1 MDHLVTLLLG
11 PGGALV
17 LALFILFGG
26 WKKWWVFGWT
36 YKDCIA
42 EKNEWKEAALRGT
55 RVAEKAVTIHEQAV
69 RGTDV
74 P

>member
-1 MDHLVTLLLG
+1 MDHLVESILG

-26 WKKWWVFGWT
+26 WRRWWVFGWL
-36 YKDCIA
+36 YKDLEQ

-55 RVAEKAVTIHEQAV
+55 RIAERAVSA
-69 RGTDV
+69 RGPVDNDI
-74 P
+74 